1 MYFRIL
7 AKDLKR
13 KKTMNIILLIF
24 IILAATFI
32 SSSMNN
38 LIAITSAMDHY
49 FQKAELKDFMILTM
63 KDEKNDNAIA
73 KFLSQ
78 NKNVESWSVDE
89 NLYVSREDLEL
100 HGGKDFE
107 FSNVAFINSY
117 NIKQQKFFD
126 STNREITKVKDGE
139 IYLPKK
145 VMESAG
151 IEPGDVITIKSDGL
165 KMDFKVIGNCK
176 DAFLGSSMMGAA
188 RFLVSDDDYEKL
200 KGTVK
205 LGSGSIYSV
214 KASNLAAFEKDY
226 NNMGFDN
233 LVSCDK
239 SLISFT
245 YIMDMIIAGILLVVS
260 ICLILISLVILR
272 FTIVFTL
279 NEEFR
284 EIGVMK
290 AIGIGGRKIRGLYIV
305 KYLAISS
312 VGAAL
317 GFILGIPFGNMFLQQ
332 VSQNIIMEKGAAG
345 LVISF
350 LCSILIVV
358 IVILFCYSCTRQV
371 NKFSPIDAIRN
382 GSNGERFKR
391 KGSLN
396 LSRSKLS
403 AVWFM
408 AVNDILSGL
417 KKFSVLIIT
426 FTIGIILVI
435 VPVNTINTMRDDNLI
450 TLFDKVKSDAYL
462 INENNFKLFRE
473 KGRTYMESY
482 LKDMADTITKEGM
495 PSEVFSEMLFKLK
508 ITNKDLSFI
517 SLAEQG
523 TFVSADQYAYTEGQA
538 PKYANEVALTHVT
551 ADKVDAKIGD
561 TVKIKIGGEE
571 QKFLVTAYFQS
582 LNNLGEGI
590 RFSEKAKLDY
600 SAAAGGAGIQVKFTD
615 HPSTAEINNRMK
627 KLKNMFPEYQVN
639 TGREYINNMLG
650 GVAKQLEGIK
660 KLIVVVI
667 LIINALVV
675 ILMVKTFITKEK
687 GEIGMLKSLGFHNAT
702 IMKWQSIRI
711 GIVLFVSILLGA
723 LVSNPIA
730 RITAGKIFQ
739 MMGASHIDFVIKP
752 FEVYVFYPVI
762 IFAITMG
769 ASILTAMQIR
779 RITARETNNIE

>member
-24 IILAATFI
+24 IVLAATFI

-49 FQKAELKDFMILTM
+49 FQKAELKDFMILTI
-63 KDEKNDNAIA
+63 KNEKNDAAIV
-73 KFLSQ
+73 KFLDQ
-78 NKNVESWSVDE
+78 NKNVKSWSVDE

-100 HGGKDFE
+100 YGGKNFE
-107 FSNVAFINSY
+107 FSNVAFISSY

-126 STNREITKVKDGE
+126 SANKEITTVKDGE

-145 VMESAG
+145 VMENVG
-151 IEPGDVITIKSDGL
+151 IKPGDIITIKSDGL
-165 KMDFKVIGNCK
+165 KVNFKVIGNCK
-176 DAFLGSSMMGAA
+176 DALLGSAMMGAA
-188 RFLVSDDDYEKL
+188 RFLVSEGDYKKL
-200 KGTVK
+200 RGNVK

-214 KASNLAAFEKDY
+214 KASNLTAFEKDY

-245 YIMDMIIAGILLVVS
+245 YIMDMIIAGVLLVVS
-260 ICLILISLVILR
+260 IFLILISLVILR

-317 GFILGIPFGNMFLQQ
+317 GFVLGIPFGNMFLRQ
-332 VSQNIIMEKGAAG
+332 VSGNIIMENGTQG

-358 IVILFCYSCTRQV
+358 TVTLFCYSCTRQV
-371 NKFSPIDAIRN
+371 NKLSPIDAIRN

-391 KGSLN
+391 KGCLN
-396 LSRSKLS
+396 LNKSKLP

-408 AVNDILSGL
+408 AVNDIFSGI

-426 FTIGIILVI
+426 FTIGIILII

-450 TLFDKVKSDAYL
+450 ILFDKAKSDAYL

-473 KGRTYMESY
+473 KRRNFMENY
-482 LKDMADTITKEGM
+482 LKDMADTIAKKGM
-495 PSEVFSEMLFKLK
+495 PCEVFSEMLFKLK

-517 SLAEQG
+517 SLAQQG
-523 TFVSADQYAYTEGQA
+523 TLVSADQYTYTEGQA
-538 PKYANEVALTHVT
+538 PRYANEVALTHVT
-551 ADKVDAKIGD
+551 ANKVEAKIGD
-561 TVKIKIGGEE
+561 TVMIKIGGEE

-590 RFSEKAKLDY
+590 RFSEKANLDY
-600 SAAAGGAGIQVKFTD
+600 SSAAGGAAIQVRFTD
-615 HPSTAEINNRMK
+615 HPSAVDIKNRLM
-627 KLKNMFPEYQVN
+627 KLKEMFPEYQVI
-639 TGREYINNMLG
+639 TGKEYIDNMMG
-650 GVAKQLEGIK
+650 GIAKQLEGVK
-660 KLIVVVI
+660 QLIVVVI
-667 LIINALVV
+667 LIINTLVA

-687 GEIGMLKSLGFHNAT
+687 GEIGMLKSLGFQNIT
-702 IMKWQSIRI
+702 IVKWQSIRI
-711 GIVLFVSILLGA
+711 GIVLFISMLLGA
-723 LVSNPIA
+723 GLSNPIA
-730 RITAGKIFQ
+730 RITSGRIFQ

-752 FEVYVFYPVI
+752 FEVYVFYPVM

-769 ASILTAMQIR
+769 ASILTATQIR
-779 RITARETNNIE
+779 RIAARETNNIE